1 MTHPNRQSTL
11 LLLGILSFSGSFFLF
26 FPNSYRLFLIF
37 IHRHI
42 FLWFTFDG
50 FIFLTCSPSSSS
62 FCPILGKNAFA
73 GLCLNAKIARAK
85 ERECVYFWAV
95 FTSLHFRNGDITFL
109 RYFFFFGFPLRN
121 NRERERPTLV
131 KETCVCTWKG

>member
-1 MTHPNRQSTL
+1 
-11 LLLGILSFSGSFFLF
+11 
-26 FPNSYRLFLIF
+26 
-37 IHRHI
+37 
-42 FLWFTFDG
+42 
-50 FIFLTCSPSSSS
+50 LTCSPSSSS

-131 KETCVCTWKG
+131 KETCVCTWKGWQLNFFFVRGGNFCVEMFPADEEIS